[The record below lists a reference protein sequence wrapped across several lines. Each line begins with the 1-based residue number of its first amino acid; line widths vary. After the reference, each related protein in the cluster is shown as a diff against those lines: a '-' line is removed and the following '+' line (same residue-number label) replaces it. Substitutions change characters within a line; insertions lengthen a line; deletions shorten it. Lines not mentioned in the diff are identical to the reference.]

1 MKKKKRTKGKC
12 RRLIASK
19 EKQTLTRI
27 ALYEG
32 QICVDPSGRA
42 KGRGVYLCKNSPDCL
57 EKADKRRALERAFSM
72 TIAPEV
78 KQEIF
83 ARIAELDDLEPASDD
98 GSGKGQDA

>member
-1 MKKKKRTKGKC
+1 MKAKSVWTRAAEPRAEACISARTVRIVWKKR
-12 RRLIASK
+12 INA
-19 EKQTLTRI
+19 
-27 ALYEG
+27 AHWN
-32 QICVDPSGRA
+32 VP
-42 KGRGVYLCKNSPDCL
+42 
-57 EKADKRRALERAFSM
+57 FSM

>member
-1 MKKKKRTKGKC
+1 
-12 RRLIASK
+12 
-19 EKQTLTRI
+19 
-27 ALYEG
+27 
-32 QICVDPSGRA
+32 
-42 KGRGVYLCKNSPDCL
+42 
-57 EKADKRRALERAFSM
+57 M

>member
-1 MKKKKRTKGKC
+1 MKERKVPMRKC
-12 RRLIASK
+12 VGCMQSK

-42 KGRGVYLCKNSPDCL
+42 MYLCKNSPDCL

>member
-1 MKKKKRTKGKC
+1 MILKERKVPMRKC
-12 RRLIASK
+12 VGCMQSK

-42 KGRGVYLCKNSPDCL
+42 KGRGVYLCKNS
-57 EKADKRRALERAFSM
+57 ADKRRALERAFSM